1 MLTCL
6 TMRCWA
12 DTRLSQ
18 SLSGGTL
25 LSGCISSRWAFPWSR
40 LCRGSCGVPWASA
53 LSSFSQ
59 DKFSWLMASSP
70 STTEAKGDV
79 ACLEDMTLLWSNN
92 NNKNNKSYLTRINT
106 WKGMLLPWVF
116 HGRLAVRIKWLCMEV
131 TGSGTP
137 EQINAEWTACST
149 WLSCVTALAC
159 QVCSRK

>member
-1 MLTCL
+1 MVSQHFLLHVCSMLTCL

-25 LSGCISSRWAFPWSR
+25 LSGCISSGWAFPCSR

-59 DKFSWLMASSP
+59 DKCSWLMASSP

-79 ACLEDMTLLWSNN
+79 ACLEDMTLLWSR
-92 NNKNNKSYLTRINT
+92 KR
-106 WKGMLLPWVF
+106 
-116 HGRLAVRIKWLCMEV
+116 RME
-131 TGSGTP
+131 
-137 EQINAEWTACST
+137 
-149 WLSCVTALAC
+149 
-159 QVCSRK
+159 SRKRNYILRGSSTKHEEECCFLEYFTDDWRLRSSDCVWW